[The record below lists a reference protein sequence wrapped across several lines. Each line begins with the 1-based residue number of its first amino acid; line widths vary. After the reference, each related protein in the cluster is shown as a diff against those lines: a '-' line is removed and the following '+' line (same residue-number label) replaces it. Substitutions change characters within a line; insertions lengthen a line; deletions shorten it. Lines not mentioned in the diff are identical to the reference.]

1 LRTLYKK
8 APYRA
13 IDASPSRRHET
24 LFNVRALTDP
34 ESLRAAVEREFAALP
49 ARLTWRHME
58 CFRPAAPVP
67 FQMG

>member
-1 LRTLYKK
+1 L
-8 APYRA
+8 
-13 IDASPSRRHET
+13 
-24 LFNVRALTDP
+24 NVRALTDP
-34 ESLRAAVEREFAALP
+34 ESLRAGGVRALAALP